1 MKERENSDPKI
12 KALMGKLRA
21 ELFRRGA
28 TGIAGLGRKFR
39 IIDDSGDGN
48 LDSKEFAK
56 CMKEQK
62 LGLTP
67 PEVNMIFKF
76 FDEDGSGTI
85 TYDEFLFG
93 VRGEMNER
101 REQMALLAFDVI
113 DKDKSGI
120 LDIDDITEAYDTSK
134 HPDVLAGKKT
144 KGAVLREFLD
154 TFDQGDKDGKV
165 YPNEWKRYYANISA
179 SIDDDDYFELMI
191 RNAWHIPG
199 GEGWCAN
206 TANKRVLVIDPET
219 GEESIQCIEND
230 LGMDVNDPAQIKAR
244 LAQNKKKGG
253 AGRNVGVQNNKN
265 ATAKLGGS
273 SMDFGGYDDDKAKGV
288 AKKKSTRMGESSLKI
303 MGGDLGY
310 GPAEDL
316 TEEEEAMGWGK
327 DMPESTKSLLKRLK
341 MNLKRR
347 GADGIAGLARKF
359 RIIDD
364 DGSGTLEMSE
374 FKKCM
379 KEMKTNFSDEENEE
393 LFKFFDEDGGGTI
406 TYDEFLGGI
415 RGELNMR
422 RAQLVLLAFDILDA
436 DKGGYVD
443 IDDIQD
449 KYDAKSA
456 PDVISGK
463 KTEKEVLKEFLDTFD
478 QGDKDGKVYPDE
490 FCKYYSNVSASVDLD
505 DYFELMIRNAWHI
518 PGGEGWCANT
528 ANKRVLVTH
537 PDGRQTVECI
547 NNDLGLDLSDPEA
560 IAASLKNQGIDVGS
574 VETVG
579 KMEDDSANKTP
590 VTQPA
595 KKAGAAIGE
604 MSAGSVPKKGK
615 ALAKAHAMNKTSL
628 W

>member
-1 MKERENSDPKI
+1 
-12 KALMGKLRA
+12 
-21 ELFRRGA
+21 
-28 TGIAGLGRKFR
+28 
-39 IIDDSGDGN
+39 
-48 LDSKEFAK
+48 
-56 CMKEQK
+56 MKEQK
-62 LGLTP
+62 LGLTA
-67 PEVNMIFKF
+67 PEVDMIFKF

-230 LGMDVNDPAQIKAR
+230 LGMDVNDPEAIKAR
-244 LAQNKKKGG
+244 LAQNKKKGKG
-253 AGRNVGVQNNKN
+253 AGGNVGVQKNPN

-273 SMDFGGYDDDKAKGV
+273 SMDFGGYDKDSKPATTV
-288 AKKKSTRMGESSLKI
+288 KKKKATRMGESSLAI
-303 MGGDLGY
+303 TGDKLGY
-310 GPAEDL
+310 GPVEDL

-327 DMPESTKSLLKRLK
+327 DMPESTKTLLKRLK

-374 FKKCM
+374 FTKCM
-379 KEMKTNFSDEENEE
+379 KEMKTNFTEEENEE
-393 LFKFFDEDGGGTI
+393 LFKFFDEDGAGHI
-406 TYDEFLGGI
+406 TFKEFAKAVSTPYSPG
-415 RGELNMR
+415 LNK
-422 RAQLVLLAFDILDA
+422 VLETDVSAPMSDA
-436 DKGGYVD
+436 A
-443 IDDIQD
+443 ID
-449 KYDAKSA
+449 KY
-456 PDVISGK
+456 V
-463 KTEKEVLKEFLDTFD
+463 
-478 QGDKDGKVYPDE
+478 Q
-490 FCKYYSNVSASVDLD
+490 NVHLVASS
-505 DYFELMIRNAWHI
+505 R
-518 PGGEGWCANT
+518 P
-528 ANKRVLVTH
+528 
-537 PDGRQTVECI
+537 P
-547 NNDLGLDLSDPEA
+547 
-560 IAASLKNQGIDVGS
+560 
-574 VETVG
+574 
-579 KMEDDSANKTP
+579 
-590 VTQPA
+590 
-595 KKAGAAIGE
+595 
-604 MSAGSVPKKGK
+604 
-615 ALAKAHAMNKTSL
+615 
-628 W
+628 